1 MTLKISSLLILYC
14 ERTSTIFESNTPD
27 VVSMKLLMF
36 GRTIV
41 RFDALVATTLNRVL
55 ASACTSNTSTKRAG
69 IVYWSMCFVC
79 TCFDPSF
86 I

>member
-1 MTLKISSLLILYC
+1 
-14 ERTSTIFESNTPD
+14 
-27 VVSMKLLMF
+27 
-36 GRTIV
+36 V